1 MKAMEFL
8 YRLVDAVVTEP
19 RWFTISGLTLDAL
32 GAMMIVFGV
41 FVSRAKIENLIK
53 DAGVYYGSSPNKQS
67 PSIRDRIRQS
77 RLAKIGAGLLV
88 FGFVL
93 QIVGNW
99 PR

>member
-1 MKAMEFL
+1 MEFM
-8 YRLVDAVVTEP
+8 YRLVDEVLAEP
-19 RWFTISGLTLDAL
+19 RWFTISGLMHDTF

-77 RLAKIGAGLLV
+77 RLAKFGALLLV
-88 FGFVL
+88 LGFLL
-93 QIVGNW
+93 QILGNW